1 MCRSWND
8 EPPILSNA
16 GARVKA
22 LPPNEDAQ
30 MAFSADS
37 MDEIDPAADQTN
49 DPVLRHLALHAEMDR
64 ASNAGP
70 EASPNGRVSDDG
82 KPLSPS
88 STTSPITRDRPVSCS
103 AAQFKQKFRPTDMQ
117 GLEMQPLPGLPMP
130 PSLWKTV
137 KKGAPQDATCYERVR
152 DRILLSFV
160 HPVVAKVMLVLA
172 LLVSISVVGMGLVM
186 CWAMVGLFFDIP
198 NGWEATRSV
207 CLNASGWNETSST
220 GLKVPMVDG
229 EYVTAFCSLN
239 QWWFNACIKVFVLL
253 FSYVNFLPIPW
264 RLASAHHVYCSHRP
278 SEAGVDFYGRPTD
291 AMWFNIPKRT
301 RRKIA
306 VGLNLAWMSHF
317 ACVATHLVWSEYIQG
332 QTFPGLLYHNLPFVM
347 SIFFQVSAAVAQTR
361 AENVLIAEQ
370 PERFPPR
377 PITHVI
383 DGWRKWRAGE
393 GEGSLVKT
401 VKAEFRAERALRPK
415 RKPNYASS
423 LTGIPGVHVLR
434 PTDDPPESPPHT
446 PRTLLN
452 QEIPGLP
459 IPASLQV
466 TPPPNHK

>member
-1 MCRSWND
+1 M
-8 EPPILSNA
+8 LKFFSNA
-16 GARVKA
+16 RAVKV
-22 LPPNEDAQ
+22 
-30 MAFSADS
+30 F
-37 MDEIDPAADQTN
+37 
-49 DPVLRHLALHAEMDR
+49 
-64 ASNAGP
+64 
-70 EASPNGRVSDDG
+70 
-82 KPLSPS
+82 
-88 STTSPITRDRPVSCS
+88 
-103 AAQFKQKFRPTDMQ
+103 F
-117 GLEMQPLPGLPMP
+117 
-130 PSLWKTV
+130 
-137 KKGAPQDATCYERVR
+137 
-152 DRILLSFV
+152 
-160 HPVVAKVMLVLA
+160 VLA

-370 PERFPPR
+370 PERFPQH

-393 GEGSLVKT
+393 GQGSLVKT
-401 VKAEFRAERALRPK
+401 IKAELKAASESRPTHA
-415 RKPNYASS
+415 PMSNC
-423 LTGIPGVHVLR
+423 LTGCPGQHSVRSLSPVKGESLPFQQWPFRLGLELSWPPPR
-434 PTDDPPESPPHT
+434 PIVSPYPPPHCLIST
-446 PRTLLN
+446 PQPLPPSPRLTPLLPRDISRS
-452 QEIPGLP
+452 QW
-459 IPASLQV
+459 
-466 TPPPNHK
+466 